1 MAIFKET
8 QILRFF
14 SGFVH
19 SRDPHIALRRQR
31 APYNTLHPTLNFVSY
46 MFKSFRFFLCCYQHY
61 MPTPKNMTEALSHPQ
76 QLECMKTLPFTW
88 QNHNKI
94 ITQNTATF
102 CSLFTFLFTQF
113 KANKINQGQEY
124 SWPLQSVMHWLQSRQ
139 SSERERDVDNENT
152 TL

>member
-1 MAIFKET
+1 
-8 QILRFF
+8 
-14 SGFVH
+14 
-19 SRDPHIALRRQR
+19 
-31 APYNTLHPTLNFVSY
+31 
-46 MFKSFRFFLCCYQHY
+46 
-61 MPTPKNMTEALSHPQ
+61 MPTPKNMTEALSHSQ
-76 QLECMKTLPFTW
+76 QLECMK
-88 QNHNKI
+88 
-94 ITQNTATF
+94 TF